1 MLPPLSLTTFP
12 LFYVY
17 FIFYSSWKIT
27 TYWLG
32 KEKQLLEIDP
42 VKSEANIDTV
52 KSISVMMT
60 AVWELR
66 QSDFPPYPGG
76 PERTARSVA
85 ASHLVSSRLRSSV
98 QSAVQ
103 LTVICRTTYR
113 HAGQA
118 NVYSKLLLHQYG
130 NVIVP
135 LLLSR
140 QGSYL

>member
-1 MLPPLSLTTFP
+1 MLQPLSLTTFP

-17 FIFYSSWKIT
+17 FIFYGSWKIT

-66 QSDFPPYPGG
+66 QSDFPPWLAREDSTECCCLPPGQQST
-76 PERTARSVA
+76 EEQCT
-85 ASHLVSSRLRSSV
+85 VSCTL
-98 QSAVQ
+98 